1 MFLIA
6 IFAIVATAV
15 VLNFVTLLL
24 HSTKVSK
31 MILSGV
37 KINLIFRDKKKTSFF
52 TVQIFEYLM
61 DL

>member
-15 VLNFVTLLL
+15 VLNFVTLL

>member
-15 VLNFVTLLL
+15 VLNFVTLL

-37 KINLIFRDKKKTSFF
+37 KINLIFRDKKTPLFLQF
-52 TVQIFEYLM
+52 RYLNI
-61 DL
+61 